1 MAAEA
6 ATRTVSAA
14 EDDALMYLL
23 AHRCATMEE
32 AAIKF
37 RYLHDS
43 PIVDELQPDQVE
55 ASLGSF
61 LPISAAT

>member
-37 RYLHDS
+37 RRS
-43 PIVDELQPDQVE
+43 
-55 ASLGSF
+55 
-61 LPISAAT
+61 